1 MGKSEVEKPNLK
13 PGDKVYVRE
22 QPYSWSTTKACR
34 VMSHPFKKHR
44 YGNNYIWYVAVRWH
58 WAVKYITPCYNVIKV
73 KDTDMEKMNMKKLK
87 APIIVGVILL
97 FVLIIGGWFAG
108 NFNDLVRANN
118 QVKNS
123 LAKIETQEQR
133 RYDLIDNIVGSVKG
147 AQKQEVE
154 VFGRIAD
161 ARKISGSPTASNEE
175 KAEASQVVSSQV
187 TALIPRLQEAYPE
200 LKSNDQVSKLIG
212 ELQGTEGAIAKSRDT
227 FNDTANNYNT
237 NIQSFPKVLFANM
250 FGFKT
255 YNLYKA
261 DEAANKA
268 PKVNF

>member
-1 MGKSEVEKPNLK
+1 MGNTSRLK
-13 PGDKVYVRE
+13 VGDRVIVIGY
-22 QPYSWSTTKACR
+22 PYSWESSRGR
-34 VMSHPFKKHR
+34 VIGGPERIKGGEIGYLLRVNRKDTFQPSSK
-44 YGNNYIWYVAVRWH
+44 
-58 WAVKYITPCYNVIKV
+58 VIKV
-73 KDTDMEKMNMKKLK
+73 KEKDFMEKAKNVNMKKLK
-87 APIIVGVILL
+87 APIIVGVVLL
-97 FVLIIGGWFAG
+97 FLLILGGWLAG

-161 ARKISGSPTASNEE
+161 ARKISSSPTASNEE

-212 ELQGTEGAIAKSRDT
+212 ELQGTEGAIAKSRDA

-255 YNLYKA
+255 YDLYKA